1 MTPDLQREFQLLADC
16 ARKQLRGVPES
27 GSYRHVF
34 SIWTMPSFSPPF
46 RCSIYSP
53 LPVAIGKEPFA
64 DFRVWR
70 SDLDWEKFRSPV
82 ERLKH
87 PKDLTPAIESEV
99 IWLTADEIKEME
111 QTIRGIS
118 IPLYL
123 GHVPIAGCDGT
134 SFEFRYH
141 ELFFGTS
148 LHWWENFPTEWR
160 PFTEAVVQIAT
171 GLRKRT
177 KCLVRSDATSGQ

>member
-1 MTPDLQREFQLLADC
+1 
-16 ARKQLRGVPES
+16 
-27 GSYRHVF
+27 
-34 SIWTMPSFSPPF
+34 
-46 RCSIYSP
+46 
-53 LPVAIGKEPFA
+53 
-64 DFRVWR
+64 
-70 SDLDWEKFRSPV
+70 V

-171 GLRKRT
+171 GLGKRT